1 MPPDDDDLLTY
12 AAGWRERA
20 GARAR
25 REAALRRARWERL
38 PALVRELR
46 YRFSVTRVVVF
57 GSLARGEGHELS
69 DVDLLVDGLAPAELI
84 DATVVSNRMLGD
96 ALVDLLP
103 RDLARPEVL
112 ARALEE
118 GLEVHG

>member
-1 MPPDDDDLLTY
+1 VPPDDDLLTY

-20 GARAR
+20 EARER

-38 PALVRELR
+38 PALARELR
-46 YRFSVTRVVVF
+46 NGFGVTRVVAF

-69 DVDLLVDGLAPAELI
+69 DVDLLVDGLAAAELI
-84 DATVVSNRMLGD
+84 DATVVSNRILGD

-103 RDLARPEVL
+103 RDQARPEVL
-112 ARALEE
+112 ARALAE
-118 GLEVHG
+118 GIEVYG